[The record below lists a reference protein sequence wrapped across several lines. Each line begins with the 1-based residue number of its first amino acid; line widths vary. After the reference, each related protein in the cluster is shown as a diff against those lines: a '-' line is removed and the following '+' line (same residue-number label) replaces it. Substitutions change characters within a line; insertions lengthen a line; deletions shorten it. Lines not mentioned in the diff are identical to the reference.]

1 MFVFFT
7 LFTVHTHQTA
17 SDMRDRIEI
26 VHTEQ
31 YGAFLQHVFP
41 VIKMLLTEKLQPQS
55 VNNTVNKV
63 RAQLWDILNRLP
75 HDATLQ
81 PYATQLVRL
90 AMQMVQLENED
101 NAIICVRTIFD
112 LHKLCEESAV
122 HNLAECVCMRALDC
136 NCFNPARFSAVNAI

>member
-1 MFVFFT
+1 VYF
-7 LFTVHTHQTA
+7 A
-17 SDMRDRIEI
+17 S
-26 VHTEQ
+26 Q
-31 YGAFLQHVFP
+31 
-41 VIKMLLTEKLQPQS
+41 EKLQPQS

-112 LHKLCEESAV
+112 LHKV
-122 HNLAECVCMRALDC
+122 R
-136 NCFNPARFSAVNAI
+136 